1 MITALFANGNSRTRQ
16 KLKELEKQA
25 KADKATTVA
34 LRIQG
39 IMLSMDGY
47 TSGDIAKLLRVSS
60 SAVRSWVHLWNDY
73 GQEGLL
79 EGHRRGRTS
88 QLSPEDK
95 ERLSNIIESGPIA
108 YGFQSYT
115 WTAQIICQVIQKE
128 FQVSYNPGHVRRLLK
143 QLGFYVRRKETK
155 KKTAAPSKKRKWTRY
170 KYPNLRN
177 HERKQ

>member
-60 SAVRSWVHLWNDY
+60 SDVRFGFIS
-73 GQEGLL
+73 GMIM
-79 EGHRRGRTS
+79 
-88 QLSPEDK
+88 DK
-95 ERLSNIIESGPIA
+95 KGCWKDIA
-108 YGFQSYT
+108 GD
-115 WTAQIICQVIQKE
+115 
-128 FQVSYNPGHVRRLLK
+128 VRR
-143 QLGFYVRRKETK
+143 
-155 KKTAAPSKKRKWTRY
+155 S
-170 KYPNLRN
+170 
-177 HERKQ
+177 